1 MTIITNINMGRA
13 LTSAEAAAR
22 DTSLT
27 NAIAAGT
34 VYGYGSTGNS
44 VSAATSA
51 NHGPEIIIWTTT
63 DAGNAYVTGADA
75 FNPPPVSA
83 AVQTI

>member
-1 MTIITNINMGRA
+1 MAIITNINMGRV

-22 DTSLT
+22 STSLT

-34 VYGYGSTGNS
+34 VYGYSNVGNS
-44 VSAATSA
+44 VSSATSA
-51 NHGPEIIIWTTT
+51 NYGPEIIIWSTT
-63 DAGNAYVTGADA
+63 DAGNAYVTGANA

>member
-34 VYGYGSTGNS
+34 VFGWGSTGNT
-44 VSAATSA
+44 VTAATSA
-51 NHGPEIIIWTTT
+51 NFGPEIIIWTTA
-63 DAGNAYVTGADA
+63 DAANSYVTGANA